1 MLLVLKFALLAILII
16 FAAVILWF
24 LLSFLFKPI
33 GKFFYRLYKE
43 AMDEIVIYEE
53 EEEI

>member
-1 MLLVLKFALLAILII
+1 MVLKIALLATLIT

-33 GKFFYRLYKE
+33 GKVFYRLYKE
-43 AMDEIVIYEE
+43 AKDEIISEE
-53 EEEI
+53 EKEI

>member
-1 MLLVLKFALLAILII
+1 MVLKVALLAILII
-16 FAAVILWF
+16 IAAVILWF

-43 AMDEIVIYEE
+43 AMNEMVIYEE
-53 EEEI
+53 EKEI

>member
-1 MLLVLKFALLAILII
+1 MLKIALLAILIT

-33 GKFFYRLYKE
+33 GKVFYRLYKE
-43 AMDEIVIYEE
+43 AKDEIVREE
-53 EEEI
+53 EKEI